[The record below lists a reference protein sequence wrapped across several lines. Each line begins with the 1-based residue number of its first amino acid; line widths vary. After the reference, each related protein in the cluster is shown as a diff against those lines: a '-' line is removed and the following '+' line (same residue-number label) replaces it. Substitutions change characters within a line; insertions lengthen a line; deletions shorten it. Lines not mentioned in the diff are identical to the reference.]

1 MTPPDTAELDT
12 GEPDAGAPDTTAEE
26 KAGRHAVRGRA
37 RGLSHHEV
45 AAALED
51 AQSRLPEEDSDGGE
65 EEATADP
72 SRARALAEVE
82 EWERIEALLAVHAGT
97 YDPDTDAFV
106 QGGLAG
112 EADRRAAEQA
122 GSADSDKAG
131 DTLLRALS
139 HAGLLDAPDGSGLS
153 SGEDTAIATRLAQAD
168 PEAALAVSRW
178 LDTASGHLPPS

>member
-1 MTPPDTAELDT
+1 MTTPDTAELDA
-12 GEPDAGAPDTTAEE
+12 GEPDTAAEE
-26 KAGRHAVRGRA
+26 KAGRHAVRRTA
-37 RGLSHHEV
+37 RGMSHHEV

-51 AQSRLPEEDSDGGE
+51 ARGRLPENSDGGE
-65 EEATADP
+65 EEAADDP
-72 SRARALAEVE
+72 SQTRALAELE

-122 GSADSDKAG
+122 GSADSDEAG

-139 HAGLLDAPDGSGLS
+139 RAGLLDGPGGSGLAA
-153 SGEDTAIATRLAQAD
+153 GEDAAIAIRLAQAD

>member
-1 MTPPDTAELDT
+1 MTTPDTAELDA
-12 GEPDAGAPDTTAEE
+12 GEPGAGVPDTAAEE
-26 KAGRHAVRGRA
+26 KAGRNAVRRKA

-51 AQSRLPEEDSDGGE
+51 ARGRLPEESSDGGE
-65 EEATADP
+65 EESADDP
-72 SRARALAEVE
+72 SHARALAEAE

-122 GSADSDKAG
+122 GSADSDEAG

-139 HAGLLDAPDGSGLS
+139 RAGLLDAPDGSGLPA
-153 SGEDTAIATRLAQAD
+153 GEDAAIAARLAQAD

>member
-1 MTPPDTAELDT
+1 MTTPDTAELDA
-12 GEPDAGAPDTTAEE
+12 GEPDAGEPDTAAEE
-26 KAGRHAVRGRA
+26 KAGRHAVRRRA
-37 RGLSHHEV
+37 RGMSHHEV

-51 AQSRLPEEDSDGGE
+51 ARSRLPEESGDGGE
-65 EEATADP
+65 VEATDDP
-72 SRARALAEVE
+72 SNARTLAEFE

-112 EADRRAAEQA
+112 EADRRAAERA
-122 GSADSDKAG
+122 EAADPGEAG

-139 HAGLLDAPDGSGLS
+139 RAGVLDGPGGSGPS
-153 SGEDTAIATRLAQAD
+153 ADEVTAIATRLAQAD

-178 LDTASGHLPPS
+178 IDTASDHTPPS